1 MKVVSI
7 PRSGATKFA
16 MDLAKEQNKDYAGE
30 LSSRMCLDYDLQS
43 IIKNQYHEAGDGCQ
57 PMYTIKEFM
66 NTLAEHE
73 IKNVWLVNDHN
84 DVSPHLREG
93 IFFLR
98 KDYMKCF
105 YSLGEVWI
113 AQKKAGRVYWW
124 SGVWEP
130 YVRNLSLIL
139 DWNLQ
144 FPSEIYWYE
153 DRYDFTRE
161 YNIDKNLVNQELSP
175 WLEEYKIDEK
185 MQELIEKG

>member
-7 PRSGATKFA
+7 PRSGATRFA
-16 MDLAKEQNKDYAGE
+16 MDLAKEHSKDYAGE

-57 PMYTIKEFM
+57 PMFTTREFM
-66 NTLAEHE
+66 NTLAEHD

-84 DVSPHLREG
+84 DVSPHLRNG

-98 KDYMKCF
+98 KNYMNCF
-105 YSLGEVWI
+105 YSLGEVWH
-113 AQKKAGRVYWW
+113 AQQKAGKVYWW
-124 SGVWEP
+124 SGAWEP
-130 YVRNLSLIL
+130 YIRNLSLIL

-161 YNIDKNLVNQELSP
+161 YSVDKQQIIQEIGPL
-175 WLEEYKIDEK
+175 LEEYNIDEK
-185 MQELIEKG
+185 MKTVLS